1 MLRRQWVVWAATGL
15 GACLITGGWLMEG
28 AAYTPGFLLEVGV
41 TLFLVIPMAVLER
54 RLQRAEEHTQT
65 LNQNLARMNEQVRRT
80 AEQVRQLSRMSVDEG
95 YSERES
101 ALRAAESRRDQ
112 RSVQQALR
120 EAHAVGAVSA
130 RGVRVRTEG
139 LTATRLRFRVADDA
153 PTMVAVRVEVESGDT
168 VTASPW
174 QLWKPGENE
183 RRICRRLN
191 TMAQEIGADG
201 AGIQRLPL
209 AQLAALLRLAVE
221 AHTGDGR
228 DLGTVI
234 ELADAEWVVSDDG
247 LYGRSRPYRIPRDLI
262 TRDHAADAIG
272 PYRARNAP
280 LADPA
285 QLAAAV
291 AVARTAYRT
300 EPTA

>member
-1 MLRRQWVVWAATGL
+1 MRRQWVVWAASGV
-15 GACLITGGWLMEG
+15 GAGLITGGWLMDG

-41 TLFLVIPMAVLER
+41 TLLLVIPIAVLER
-54 RLQRAEEHTQT
+54 RLQRAEENTQA
-65 LNQNLARMNEQVRRT
+65 LNQGLARMNEQMRRT
-80 AEQVRQLSRMSVDEG
+80 AEQVRHLSRMTVDDG
-95 YSERES
+95 YNEREA

-112 RSVQQALR
+112 QSIRQALR
-120 EAHAVGAVSA
+120 DAHAIGAVSA
-130 RGVRVRTEG
+130 GGVRVRAEG
-139 LTATRLRFRVADDA
+139 PTAARLRFRVADDA
-153 PTMVAVRVEVESGDT
+153 PAVVAVRIEAEADDT

-174 QLWKPGENE
+174 QLWKAGDNE

-191 TMAQEIGADG
+191 TVAQGLGADG
-201 AGIQRLPL
+201 VGIQRLPL
-209 AQLAALLRLAVE
+209 DQLAALLRLAVE

-234 ELADAEWVVSDDG
+234 ELADTEWVVSDDG

-262 TRDHAADAIG
+262 TRDPAADAIG

-291 AVARTAYRT
+291 TVARTAYRM
-300 EPTA
+300 EPTT

>member
-1 MLRRQWVVWAATGL
+1 MMRQHWVVWAATGV
-15 GACLITGGWLMEG
+15 GASMIMGGWLMDG

-41 TLFLVIPMAVLER
+41 TLLLVIPLAVLER
-54 RLQRAEEHTQT
+54 RLRRAEEHTQA
-65 LNQNLARMNEQVRRT
+65 LNQGLARMNEQVRRT
-80 AEQVRQLSRMSVDEG
+80 AEQVRQLSRMSVDDG
-95 YSERES
+95 YSEREA

-112 RSVQQALR
+112 QSVRQALR

-130 RGVRVRTEG
+130 GGVRVRAEG
-139 LTATRLRFRVADDA
+139 PTGARLRFRVADDA
-153 PTMVAVRVEVESGDT
+153 PTMVAVRVEAASGDT
-168 VTASPW
+168 VTASSW

-183 RRICRRLN
+183 RRMCRRLN
-191 TMAQEIGADG
+191 TVAQEIGADG

-209 AQLAALLRLAVE
+209 DQLAALLRLAVE

-228 DLGTVI
+228 DLGTVV

-262 TRDHAADAIG
+262 TRDRAADALSS
-272 PYRARNAP
+272 YRARNAP